1 LLQFETEM
9 PEKILS
15 YPIEKKIGQMFFIG
29 VPSPEF
35 DAVTR
40 ELIQKIAPGGICLFT
55 RNIREAAK
63 TRNLLNEISEA
74 SEIQPFFSI
83 DQEGG
88 LVDRLRRI
96 LEPMPAV
103 SELKSL
109 SQAEKLAEITSE
121 VLRILGFNM
130 NFAPVVDVSTE
141 ERKKFINGLN
151 SRTFGNSKEN
161 AADFGKIYLET
172 LQKNGVL
179 GCLKH
184 FPGLAASEIDSHE
197 ELPSV
202 NIEQNELFETDLFPY
217 REIFSASK
225 VAAVMIAH
233 AAFPKTDLQETDRD
247 GKLLPS
253 SLSFNFTTRLL
264 RDDLGFEGISI
275 TDDMEMGAILKNYGI
290 GEACKMAINAGNDM
304 LAICNNPQMIYDGF
318 TAISE
323 AVKSGEISETRINE
337 SLKRIAAVKNLINS
351 PLPFDESRLSEL
363 SNEILKLKNNH

>member
-1 LLQFETEM
+1 MLQFESVM
-9 PEKILS
+9 PEKNLS
-15 YPIEKKIGQMFFIG
+15 LSIEHKIGQMFFIG
-29 VPSPEF
+29 IPSAEF

-40 ELIQKIAPGGICLFT
+40 DLVEKIAPGGVCLFT

-63 TRNLLNEISEA
+63 TRDLLDNIANEC
-74 SEIQPFFSI
+74 EIKPFFSI

-96 LEPMPAV
+96 LEPMPSV
-103 SELKSL
+103 SELKTL
-109 SQAEKLAEITSE
+109 EQVKKLAEITAE
-121 VLRILGFNM
+121 ILRILGFNM
-130 NFAPVVDVSTE
+130 NFAPVIDVSSE
-141 ERKKFINGLN
+141 ARQKFINGLN

-161 AADFGKIYLET
+161 AADFGKLYLET
-172 LQKNGVL
+172 LQENGII

-217 REIFSASK
+217 REIFSTSK
-225 VAAVMIAH
+225 VAAVMVAH

-253 SLSFNFTTRLL
+253 SLSSNFTTRLL
-264 RDDLGFEGISI
+264 RDDLRFKGIAI

-290 GEACKMAINAGNDM
+290 GESCKMAIKAGNDM

-318 TAISE
+318 YAVSE
-323 AVKSGEISETRINE
+323 AVKSGEISETRIDE
-337 SLKRIAAVKNLINS
+337 SLARIIAVKNLINL
-351 PLPFDESRLSEL
+351 PLPFNESRLSEL